1 MADENITMDLT
12 EVVESEEESGPL
24 VSTEVTEE
32 SAEEPLVSTEVT
44 DESEPEL
51 ENLVVKPANEVLEP
65 DPANEVLA
73 GETVANEVVTEYA
86 LEESAPEEVVEV
98 KSSDNDLENSEKLD
112 KLEEK
117 FNKILESIKQ
127 SNLENLNE
135 SLKNSIN
142 NTSNGNNNERILN
155 LKKNYK
161 ILLDI
166 LKLQNNRRFNE
177 LIYELDILDYHI
189 SENYNEKINEYNDVL
204 DNLIKIMRE
213 LRVNRLN
220 IFI

>member
-142 NTSNGNNNERILN
+142 ITSNGNNNERILN
-155 LKKNYK
+155 LEKNYK